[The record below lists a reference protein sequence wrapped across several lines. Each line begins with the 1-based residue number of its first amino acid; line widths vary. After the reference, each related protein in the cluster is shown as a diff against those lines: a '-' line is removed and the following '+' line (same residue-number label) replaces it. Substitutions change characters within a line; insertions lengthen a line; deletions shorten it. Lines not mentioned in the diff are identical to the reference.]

1 MSLELIIGPMFAGKT
16 SAIQTII
23 RRHESL
29 GIKCAVYKPIIDI
42 RYGEDTYIYNHD
54 NMKVTAKPV
63 AYLKPNRYQES
74 YMSAALIIVEE
85 GQFFLD
91 LFEFVMAAVEED
103 NKHVVVAGLD
113 GDRFR
118 KPFGQILDLVPV
130 ADKVTKLT
138 AFCKRCAADHAIV
151 PALFTYS
158 LIDSIRSVEVGG
170 AEIYEPVCRGHYLT
184 LRYQKQQ
191 ARGGELCTK

>member
-63 AYLKPNRYQES
+63 AYLKPNRFQDS
-74 YMSAALIIVEE
+74 YKSAALIIVEE

-118 KPFGQILDLVPV
+118 KPFGQILDLVPL
-130 ADKVTKLT
+130 ADKLTKLT
-138 AFCKRCAADHAIV
+138 AFCKRCALDRLIV

-158 LIDSIRSVEVGG
+158 SIESIRSVQVGG
-170 AEIYEPVCRGHYLT
+170 ADIYEPVCRSHYLT
-184 LRYQKQQ
+184 LSYQQQQ
-191 ARGGELCTK
+191 ARGGEPATN